1 VSKLTNVRDKEE
13 LNKQCLAELQLD
25 VLKTL
30 LKIMNDP
37 NVFTKDRLK
46 AAELLT
52 KLSPTIFKESE

>member
-1 VSKLTNVRDKEE
+1 MKE
-13 LNKQCLAELQLD
+13 LNQQCLAELQLA

-46 AAELLT
+46 AAELLS
-52 KLSPTIFKESE
+52 KISPTIFKENE